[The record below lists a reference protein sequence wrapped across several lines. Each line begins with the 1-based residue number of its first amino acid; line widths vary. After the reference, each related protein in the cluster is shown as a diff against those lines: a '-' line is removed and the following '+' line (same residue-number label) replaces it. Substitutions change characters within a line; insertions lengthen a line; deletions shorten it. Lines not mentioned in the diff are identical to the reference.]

1 MRTVRSL
8 LSDRRKKRFRKRT
21 FLGLTPVT
29 RANTIWGKSPA
40 LYLEV
45 YVLVL
50 FNHIHLYTLTCK
62 QSPLSYRFYMI
73 WVIWQLTDGVKFES
87 NLLNLI
93 KALRASG
100 GGQNNIYYIETDILN
115 QPSSVVKSLRVRLGW
130 RNNNCCI
137 RTDTLNP
144 PFHNLSIII
153 YVDMH
158 KTAKR
163 CLRFTQDVVMCPRY
177 TWDVHEILYK

>member
-1 MRTVRSL
+1 MRIVRSL
-8 LSDRRKKRFRKRT
+8 LSDRRKKRFRKQT
-21 FLGLTPVT
+21 FLGLTPLT

-73 WVIWQLTDGVKFES
+73 WVIWQLTDGVKFKS

-100 GGQNNIYYIETDILN
+100 GGQNSICYIRTDTLN
-115 QPSSVVKSLRVRLGW
+115 QPSSVVKSFRVRWGGW
-130 RNNNCCI
+130 NNI
-137 RTDTLNP
+137 YYIQTDTLNP
-144 PFHNLSIII
+144 LFHHLFIII
-153 YVDMH
+153 FLYYIDTPMSHVDFLVQC
-158 KTAKR
+158 KVK
-163 CLRFTQDVVMCPRY
+163 D
-177 TWDVHEILYK
+177 YKKHN